1 MHKMNLN
8 DMMRS
13 PALVAARAAKLD
25 VIVCEYRAQAARLRL
40 QAIEW
45 ELVGDPVRAADFAD
59 RAEVMAADAAAVERQ
74 RRELLGRFALAEAA
88 ELELM
93 QDDRG
98 VYA

>member
-1 MHKMNLN
+1 MKMDLN

-25 VIVCEYRAQAARLRL
+25 VIACEYRAQAARLRL

-45 ELVGDPVRAADFAD
+45 ELVGDAQRAADFAAK
-59 RAEVMAADAAAVERQ
+59 AEVMTGDAAAIERQ
-74 RRELLGRFALAEAA
+74 RRELVGRFALAGS